1 MPSIKTSV
9 SIPQDEATI
18 LDKAYDRIFQVSG
31 YPVVTNSEVFRIGLR
46 AILRLDKHKLSQCVD
61 KCPQQTPGRK
71 ACKER
76 EQMTGDEIKDFFD
89 L

>member
-18 LDKAYDRIFQVSG
+18 LDKAYDRIFKVSG

-46 AILRLDKHKLSQCVD
+46 AILKTRSIKIQSSDRTFFLLLRHSQI
-61 KCPQQTPGRK
+61 
-71 ACKER
+71 A
-76 EQMTGDEIKDFFD
+76 F
-89 L
+89 

>member
-46 AILRLDKHKLSQCVD
+46 AILRLDKQKLSQCVD
-61 KCPQQTPGRK
+61 ECPQQTPGRK